1 MSQVHYKFKSSK
13 DFDSITFDGHSISVF
28 DLKREILIAKGLKGN
43 DDLALTHADTGEEY
57 HDDAKLIPRN
67 TRVLVARVP
76 GKAGRS
82 GAQKYLEGTG
92 PIPRGGSMARNV
104 FDRHNDS
111 ASHNAL
117 TNRVFRNTQTLVAPD
132 DGPPPPPVDTSNM
145 TEEEAIKNMFQ
156 QSTAVWD
163 KTQEAMASAPYRRLS
178 KYPMPTKSAAGGG
191 GGGAGGGSGSN
202 AAGGG
207 EGGSGYSG
215 GQYQRGSGSS
225 LDQQQRPPPSNYV
238 CFRCGQKGH
247 WIQFC
252 PTNNDKSF
260 EPIGVKRTTGI
271 PRSFLK
277 TVEQVPANGKKGV
290 MVTQDGNL
298 VVATTNDSAWKKF
311 HEKSKGSLTSDDLYA
326 TAPVTDELKCI
337 NNYLVHPPR
346 GETPLKCHHCRKD
359 LVPDQ
364 LIPSLE
370 YRQRVDAHLKD
381 WAKRRYNTEN
391 DSATPTSDNNNSNN
405 STQPATDEKAP
416 SKNVS
421 AEKEDGGK
429 EETTSHPKRSAPH
442 DANRGSGDHQGEHG
456 NKRPNT
462 GYNNNLRQH
471 QHQGMN
477 NFNPMMNMPPEM
489 FGMMGDPSMFMDPTF
504 LAANGMGPFFMPGF
518 VPPPNPFG
526 GAEFG
531 QGLPGIPGMPNMA
544 SMLGQPGY
552 QGIPRVGFSDNGR
565 GRGRGG
571 GGWQPR
577 GGGHQQQQNR
587 GGFGRDGQQQQG
599 QGQQGSSQQQQQQQQ
614 PQQQQPLPSSPLPQ
628 NGSSNDG
635 AVPGRRAGGGARSL
649 SPAQSVQDGG
659 SVSSFR
665 DATASPR

>member
-13 DFDSITFDGHSISVF
+13 DYDSITFDGHSISVF

-92 PIPRGGSMARNV
+92 PTPRGGSMARNV
-104 FDRHNDS
+104 FDRHHDS
-111 ASHNAL
+111 ASHNSMN
-117 TNRVFRNTQTLVAPD
+117 TRVFKNTQMLVAPD
-132 DGPPPPPVDTSNM
+132 DGPPPPAVDTSNM

-163 KTQEAMASAPYRRLS
+163 KTQEAMANAPYRRLP
-178 KYPMPTKSAAGGG
+178 KFPMPTKSAAGGG
-191 GGGAGGGSGSN
+191 AGSATGANASGGGGGEGGGAGFSSGGGAGGSGS
-202 AAGGG
+202 
-207 EGGSGYSG
+207 
-215 GQYQRGSGSS
+215 YQRGSGSS

-252 PTNNDKSF
+252 PTNSDKSF

-326 TAPVTDELKCI
+326 TAPVAEELKCPICQQLLRNAVRTPCCQSIYCDECI
-337 NNYLVHPPR
+337 NNHLVHPPR
-346 GETPLKCHHCRKD
+346 GETPLKCHRCRKD

-391 DSATPTSDNNNSNN
+391 DSVPPGSSHTLSGSSNQATVTTSGNKS
-405 STQPATDEKAP
+405 P
-416 SKNVS
+416 SKEAG
-421 AEKEDGGK
+421 AEREEGSQQQQQQQESSGKDDGP
-429 EETTSHPKRSAPH
+429 SLPKRSAPQDGH
-442 DANRGSGDHQGEHG
+442 RSGGDHSGEHT

-462 GYNNNLRQH
+462 GYNSSGHRH
-471 QHQGMN
+471 QPHQGMN

-489 FGMMGDPSMFMDPTF
+489 FGMMGDPAMFMDPAF
-504 LAANGMGPFFMPGF
+504 LAANGMNPFFMPGF
-518 VPPPNPFG
+518 TPHPHPNPANPFG
-526 GAEFG
+526 GPADFG
-531 QGLPGIPGMPNMA
+531 QGLPAISGIPSMA
-544 SMLGQPGY
+544 NLLGQQPGF
-552 QGIPRVGFSDNGR
+552 QGIPRVGFGDSGR

-571 GGWQPR
+571 
-577 GGGHQQQQNR
+577 
-587 GGFGRDGQQQQG
+587 
-599 QGQQGSSQQQQQQQQ
+599 
-614 PQQQQPLPSSPLPQ
+614 
-628 NGSSNDG
+628 
-635 AVPGRRAGGGARSL
+635 AG
-649 SPAQSVQDGG
+649 
-659 SVSSFR
+659 
-665 DATASPR
+665 